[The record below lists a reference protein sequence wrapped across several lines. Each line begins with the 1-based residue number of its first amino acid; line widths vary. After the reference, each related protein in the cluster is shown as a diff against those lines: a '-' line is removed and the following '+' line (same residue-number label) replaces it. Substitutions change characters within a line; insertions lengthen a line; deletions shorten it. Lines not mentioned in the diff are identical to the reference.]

1 MGCCVSA
8 PAVEEAP
15 PGKGAAGAA
24 GAVSGKDGGKGGSRE
39 DGARSSE
46 AASNGGGTGA
56 SQEWG
61 AGAAEGA
68 ARPGGQ
74 NGGGESTRG
83 SESGAGAG
91 AVNEGDGRIVGARAA
106 CGTPAALV
114 PPGAP
119 AGEDVGAHV
128 SSTSPMQLFFD
139 SMTDAFEIDSQILD
153 DVERDW
159 AQRESEQAAARDG
172 TQIWE
177 KIEIC
182 QTLNAATKDD
192 GSGVSSWGQSREPR
206 FRLRG
211 KRYMTDRAKYVA
223 PNVSL
228 YKCIGAD
235 IYRGSRR
242 LLHVARGLKLPP
254 APERP
259 KHPLL
264 KDLPPFLILCWM
276 FPDGQATLFGK
287 QSPSTPSG
295 MIIQYMQLDEEVA
308 MQYVQSGMVGLLNAL
323 AKDPPPGSSMPNM
336 RTDMRDRL
344 KAVPRLFNPSG
355 VKKMFS
361 LPEWRLISSYNGKPV
376 LTRPQHK
383 FFRGENY
390 LEINIDLYEF
400 AYLARK
406 ALEMF
411 RTRVSKVTVDIAFT
425 LEGRNE
431 KELPEILLGSTR
443 LSKVDYFQA
452 PYFPEH
458 LLDDDADKVRSKAK
472 RGRART

>member
-74 NGGGESTRG
+74 NGGGQSTRG

-91 AVNEGDGRIVGARAA
+91 AVNEGDGRIAGARAA
-106 CGTPAALV
+106 CGTPAVLV

-172 TQIWE
+172 SLATNSDRDSMSGARSDRQRKQQQQQQRQLQRKNSGRLRGGQAQIWE

-276 FPDGQATLFGK
+276 FPDGQATLVSAAAGSARRSRVK
-287 QSPSTPSG
+287 C
-295 MIIQYMQLDEEVA
+295 
-308 MQYVQSGMVGLLNAL
+308 AL
-323 AKDPPPGSSMPNM
+323 IA
-336 RTDMRDRL
+336 
-344 KAVPRLFNPSG
+344 AVC
-355 VKKMFS
+355 
-361 LPEWRLISSYNGKPV
+361 
-376 LTRPQHK
+376 
-383 FFRGENY
+383 
-390 LEINIDLYEF
+390 
-400 AYLARK
+400 
-406 ALEMF
+406 
-411 RTRVSKVTVDIAFT
+411 
-425 LEGRNE
+425 
-431 KELPEILLGSTR
+431 
-443 LSKVDYFQA
+443 
-452 PYFPEH
+452 
-458 LLDDDADKVRSKAK
+458 
-472 RGRART
+472 